1 MSTLKSL
8 LTKINN
14 NKSKV
19 GVVGLGYVG
28 LPLSLSLS
36 EAGLCTMG
44 FDTSLQKIDQIR
56 IGQSYIKHIECGR
69 ISNAL
74 AGSFSVTNDFTNI
87 AQMDIVII
95 CVPTPLNKYREPDL
109 SYVLSALEAIAPY
122 LRKGMAI
129 ILESTTYP
137 GTTDELVLPF
147 IEKTGLTVG
156 RDISLIYSPER
167 EDPGNTK
174 FTTASTPKI
183 VGGHTEECLEVGI
196 CLYQK
201 IIKDV
206 VSVSSTKVAELTK
219 LLENIYRSVNIGLVN
234 EMTIIADKMGVDI
247 FEVIS
252 AAATKP
258 FGFTPFYPGPGLGGH
273 CIPIDP
279 FYLTWKAREFD
290 IDTKFIELSGQ
301 INTNMPFFVV
311 QKLNEALNQNGK
323 ALNGSKILLI
333 GVAYKKNI
341 DDTRESPAL
350 KVMEILTRA
359 SAVVE
364 YSDPYV
370 PTLSGT
376 GNYPFE
382 LKSKLLD
389 AASLDDYDAAI
400 LLADHDVL
408 DYNTILQNSKLVID
422 TRGRYSLNNSK
433 VIRA

>member
-1 MSTLKSL
+1 M
-8 LTKINN
+8 
-14 NKSKV
+14 
-19 GVVGLGYVG
+19 GVVGLGYG

-36 EAGLCTMG
+36 EAGLCTLC
-44 FDTSLQKIDQIR
+44 FDTYLHNIVQIR

-234 EMTIIADKMGVDI
+234 EMKIIADKMGVDI

-279 FYLTWKAREFD
+279 FYLTLKAREFD

-323 ALNGSKILLI
+323 ALNGSKIILI
-333 GVAYKKNI
+333 GVAYKNI

-376 GNYPFE
+376 E
-382 LKSKLLD
+382 IIHQLKSKLLD